1 MGEDHFVNGN
11 HGTPSGCLLI
21 KTVAR
26 HSLHITLTLLLSL
39 LLTGCGKEGSRLIE
53 VTQEAYHSSKVLL
66 SGVNAT
72 WAHGEMLLIN
82 ATEKPIL
89 RQDHNGGNYAYIDA
103 EALASTNRAIYPT
116 SLSATALTSNS
127 TEIVLPRI
135 YHYRTSGGT
144 QQIEMPMAAYCTS
157 SEGPLNFKHLTAGI
171 YFTIKNSTG
180 HDLTLDSLTV
190 ISSGYSLSGSRTIN
204 FADIEGHGSVPT
216 TTVADR
222 TVALVF
228 DQQATLLADGEEC
241 VAFLP
246 IAAVGADNH
255 FTVRATGHYQGRRY
269 TKVLT
274 QETGGALGRN
284 QIAYTEIA
292 IEDAPYLSL
301 FSGKGS
307 EEEPFL
313 IGSAYEFQLMLDAM
327 SHSEWNDIK
336 YNKAYSKHCYR
347 LTADIDLAG
356 ATISPIASYSGAKF
370 DGGGHTV
377 SNATIVGTQASTT
390 GYCGLFDWISS
401 PSTISDLNLDH
412 ITLRYNRGGSDI
424 NVGALA
430 GRFGGPSVSGCH
442 VSNITYDI
450 APTSTPHLY
459 LGGIVGHVS
468 TSSRNVAITNCSY
481 VGSPSFNIATNEF
494 YMGGIVGLADEMSTK
509 SLTITHCQATTAPLT
524 ISGSGIRVVGGLV
537 GKPNCKFTLTN
548 SSWRSGL
555 DITSGSSN
563 AVCGGLVG
571 RLTNNT
577 YTYTFDHDTVAG
589 SIAATS
595 TSESYAGAYIGSS
608 TPNPSFTDCDRSGI
622 TSITV
627 NGAAIS
633 NDIGDK

>member
-1 MGEDHFVNGN
+1 MGEDQFINGN

-72 WAHGEMLLIN
+72 WANGEMLLVN
-82 ATEKPIL
+82 ATETPIL

-103 EALASTNRAIYPT
+103 AVLTSTNRALYPT

-135 YHYRTSGGT
+135 YHYRTSDGT

-180 HDLTLDSLTV
+180 HNLTLDSLTV
-190 ISSGYSLSGSRTIN
+190 ISSGYSLSGSRTID

-228 DQQATLLADGEEC
+228 DQQATQLANGGEC

-246 IAAVGADNH
+246 IAAVGVDNH
-255 FTVRATGHYQGRRY
+255 FTVRATGHYQGQRC

-274 QETGGALGRN
+274 QTRGGSLGRN

-301 FSGKGS
+301 FSGLGS
-307 EEEPFL
+307 EEKPFL

-327 SHSEWNDIK
+327 SHSEWLDVK
-336 YNKAYSKHCYR
+336 QSKAYSKHCYR

-356 ATISPIASYSGAKF
+356 ATISPIASYSGARF

-377 SNATIVGTQASTT
+377 SNATIVGTQASTI
-390 GYCGLFDWISS
+390 GYCGLFVMISGS
-401 PSTISDLNLDH
+401 STISNLNLDN
-412 ITLRYNRGGSDI
+412 ITLRYNSGGSEI

-430 GRFGGPSVSGCH
+430 GLFVGQSVSGCH

-450 APTSTPHLY
+450 APTSTPNLY

-468 TSSRNVAITNCSY
+468 ISKLNVEITNCSY
-481 VGSPSFNIATNEF
+481 VGSPSFNIATSDF
-494 YMGGIVGLADEMSTK
+494 HIGGIVGYADGSTPHK
-509 SLTITHCQATTAPLT
+509 LIITYCQTTTVPLT
-524 ISGSGIRVVGGLV
+524 VNGNGKRVVGGII
-537 GKPNCKFTLTN
+537 GNISCPLTMQH

-571 RLTNNT
+571 WLTN
-577 YTYTFDHDTVAG
+577 YTYTFNHDTVAG

-608 TPNPSFTDCDRSGI
+608 TPNPSFTACDRSGI

-627 NGAAIS
+627 NGTAKS
-633 NDIGDK
+633 NDIGNK

>member
-72 WAHGEMLLIN
+72 WAKGEMLLVN
-82 ATEKPIL
+82 ATETPIL

-103 EALASTNRAIYPT
+103 AALASTNRALYPT

-135 YHYRTSGGT
+135 YHYRTSGVS

-157 SEGPLNFKHLTAGI
+157 SEGPFNFKHLTAGI

-190 ISSGYSLSGSRTIN
+190 ISSGYSLSGSRTID

-228 DQQATLLADGEEC
+228 DQQATLLANGGEC

-246 IAAVGADNH
+246 IAAVGIGNH
-255 FTVRATGHYQGRRY
+255 FTVRATGHYQGQRC

-274 QETGGALGRN
+274 QKTGGALGRN

-292 IEDAPYLSL
+292 IDDAPYLSL
-301 FSGKGS
+301 FSGLGS
-307 EEEPFL
+307 EEKPFL

-327 SHSEWNDIK
+327 SHSEWLDVK
-336 YNKAYSKHCYR
+336 QSKAYFTHCYR

-356 ATISPIASYSGAKF
+356 ATISPIASYSGARF

-390 GYCGLFDWISS
+390 GYCGLFKSISDAS
-401 PSTISDLNLDH
+401 IISDLNLDH
-412 ITLRYNRGGSDI
+412 ITLRYSGGGNDI
-424 NVGALA
+424 NVGALV
-430 GRFGGPSVSGCH
+430 GLFGGQSVSGCH

-468 TSSRNVAITNCSY
+468 TKSRDVAITNCSY
-481 VGSPSFNIATNEF
+481 VGSPSFNIATSDF

-537 GKPNCKFTLTN
+537 GKPNCRFTLKN

-555 DITSGSSN
+555 DITSGSSY

-571 RLTNNT
+571 WLTD
-577 YTYTFDHDTVAG
+577 YTCTFDHDTVAG
-589 SIAATS
+589 SIAATGTS
-595 TSESYAGAYIGSS
+595 TPYAGAYIGRS
-608 TPNPSFTDCDRSGI
+608 TPNPSFTTCDRSGI

-627 NGAAIS
+627 NGNAKKS

>member
-21 KTVAR
+21 KTVAK

-53 VTQEAYHSSKVLL
+53 VTQEAYHGSKVLL

-72 WAHGEMLLIN
+72 WANGELLLVN
-82 ATEKPIL
+82 ATETPIL

-103 EALASTNRAIYPT
+103 AALASTNRALYPT

-216 TTVADR
+216 TTAADR

-228 DQQATLLADGEEC
+228 DQQATLLADGGEC

-246 IAAVGADNH
+246 IAAVGADNR
-255 FTVRATGHYQGRRY
+255 FTVRATGHYQGQRC

-274 QETGGALGRN
+274 QTHGGALGRN

-292 IEDAPYLSL
+292 IDDDPKLPL
-301 FSGKGS
+301 FSGKGNS
-307 EEEPFL
+307 EEPFL
-313 IGSAYEFQLMLDAM
+313 INSTYEFRLMQEAM
-327 SHSEWNDIK
+327 SHTDWEEPIYGNK
-336 YNKAYSKHCYR
+336 YTTHCYR

-356 ATISPIASYSGAKF
+356 ATISPIASYSGARF

-377 SNATIVGTQASTT
+377 SNATIVGTQVSTT

-401 PSTISDLNLDH
+401 SSTISDLNLDN
-412 ITLRYNRGGSDI
+412 ITLRYNKGGNDI

-430 GRFGGPSVSGCH
+430 GLFGGQSVSGCH

-450 APTSTPHLY
+450 APTSTPILY

-494 YMGGIVGLADEMSTK
+494 YMGGIVGLADNMENR
-509 SLTITHCQATTAPLT
+509 SLTITHCQTTAAPLT

-537 GKPNCKFTLTN
+537 GKPNCKFTLTY

-555 DITSGSSN
+555 DITSGSSY

-571 RLTNNT
+571 WLTD

-589 SIAATS
+589 SIAATGPSS
-595 TSESYAGAYIGSS
+595 TSNAGAYIGRS
-608 TPNPSFTDCDRSGI
+608 TPNPSFTACDRSGI

-627 NGAAIS
+627 NGAAKS
-633 NDIGDK
+633 NDIGNK